1 MNVRRTLW
9 LSMLVVGILVSGSL
23 AFAVGGAGQATQCEP
38 IEDRQLCID
47 ELTVDDDRLVL
58 GEQGEFSVTVV
69 NDGNSSATGTLLLN
83 TAGPDNVTNAYE
95 VTELTLEPGES
106 QTVSKAINASTP
118 GTHGLRLWLIEPST
132 QHVFDVSEI
141 KTIEIL
147 EEHPKELGGPIDRT
161 EIALGALLAAVLGM
175 LFVGYRQFN
184 S

>member
-1 MNVRRTLW
+1 MNVRRTL
-9 LSMLVVGILVSGSL
+9 LYAILVVGILVSGSL
-23 AFAVGGAGQATQCEP
+23 VFAGGGASQTSECQP
-38 IEDRQLCID
+38 IEDRHLCLD
-47 ELTVDDDRLVL
+47 ELTVSSEQLVI

-69 NDGNSSATGTLLLN
+69 NEGNSSATGELTLN
-83 TAGPDNVTNAYE
+83 TAGPDNETNAYE
-95 VTELTLEPGES
+95 VEELTLEPGETK
-106 QTVSKAINASTP
+106 TVSRAINTSTP

-132 QHVFDVSEI
+132 QHVYDVSEI

-175 LFVGYRQFN
+175 IYLGYRQLN